1 MIGAIIAVLLSVAAI
16 GYALITGK
24 KLEQRKNLKRRL
36 KGMKEKQE
44 IKEDV
49 ETRDDDDLIDGI
61 TRRK

>member
-1 MIGAIIAVLLSVAAI
+1 MIGAIIAVVLSVAAI

>member
-44 IKEDV
+44 IKKDV

-61 TRRK
+61 TKRK